1 MIDRRSLLAFALL
14 LPACGYRPKKPLAP
28 PRVTMTGLRRENR
41 QWLLKLRLQNLVDAD
56 MYLDRLQLEISIAG
70 RQLRF
75 DHGPPMNVLSALA
88 TDVIEQPISIDGAT
102 AAAIASAT
110 ANSRSAAYALKG
122 AAWTAEPKRRFDVE
136 QEGFLSAVPGRP
148 DEYR

>member
-1 MIDRRSLLAFALL
+1 MTIEVDALTVREWGRRYSNW
-14 LPACGYRPKKPLAP
+14 GRWGDDDE
-28 PRVTMTGLRRENR
+28 RGT
-41 QWLLKLRLQNLVDAD
+41 QNLVDAD